1 MEQFTTLNQNK
12 SYVKELQQ
20 EVGAAVD
27 GVYGPATHAKVQEIF
42 GPVILHMGKVV
53 PIDFQHTSIDW
64 SAPLYELDD
73 GTKNWYT
80 RKKDPTTI
88 CVHWGGLNSRHCYN
102 VFNLARGR
110 HVSSH
115 FLLGRNH
122 KTGQLEVL
130 QCLDTGLAA
139 YHAGKFNKYSIGIDI
154 CMHPDKKYWNKTK
167 GWYPDATLDHYRGDD
182 KRVPHGEIAMI
193 GAEFTEFCRD
203 FLIALRKSTGMSDR
217 PVCEDNEVYSVKDAS
232 EFSIV
237 GHHNISAK
245 KWDVVPWAEKLYHG
259 IDDRNFS

>member
-1 MEQFTTLNQNK
+1 MEQFKSINK
-12 SYVKELQQ
+12 DKDYVKNLQK
-20 EVGAAVD
+20 EIGAVSD
-27 GVYGPATHAKVQEIF
+27 GVFGPASYAKAREYF
-42 GPVILHMGKVV
+42 GMPVIIHMGKIV
-53 PIDFQHTSIDW
+53 PIDLPFEVDL

-80 RKKDPTTI
+80 RKSDPSTI

-122 KTGQLEVL
+122 KTGLLEVL

-139 YHAGKFNKYSIGIDI
+139 YHAGKFNKHSIGIDI
-154 CMHPDKKYWNKTK
+154 CMHPDKRYWEKTK

-182 KRVPHGEIAMI
+182 ARVPSGEIAMI
-193 GAEFTEFCRD
+193 GAEFTDFCRT
-203 FLIALRKSTGMSDR
+203 FLTELRDATGLSER
-217 PVCEDNEVYSVKDAS
+217 PVCEDNQVYPVAEAAK
-232 EFSIV
+232 FSIV

-245 KWDVVPWAEKLYHG
+245 KWDVIPWAEKLYHG
-259 IDDRNFS
+259 INSNIFS

>member
-1 MEQFTTLNQNK
+1 MEQFESINK
-12 SYVKELQQ
+12 DKDYVRELQK
-20 EVGAAVD
+20 EIGTTAD
-27 GVYGPATHAKVQEIF
+27 GIF
-42 GPVILHMGKVV
+42 GPGSYKAARQYFDKPIMIHMGKIV
-53 PIDFQHTSIDW
+53 PIDSPAEIDL

-80 RKKDPTTI
+80 RKSDPSTI

-122 KTGQLEVL
+122 KTGELEIL

-154 CMHPDKKYWNKTK
+154 CMHPQKKYWDKTK
-167 GWYPDATLDHYRGDD
+167 EWYPDASLDHYRGDD
-182 KRVPHGEIAMI
+182 KRVPSGEIAMI
-193 GAEFTEFCRD
+193 GPEFSEFCRN
-203 FLIALRKSTGMSDR
+203 FLIALRDATGLSDK
-217 PVCEDNEVYSVKDAS
+217 PVCEDNEVYAVKDAAN
-232 EFSIV
+232 FSIV

-245 KWDVVPWAEKLYHG
+245 KWDVVPWADKLYHG
-259 IDDRNFS
+259 IDSNFS